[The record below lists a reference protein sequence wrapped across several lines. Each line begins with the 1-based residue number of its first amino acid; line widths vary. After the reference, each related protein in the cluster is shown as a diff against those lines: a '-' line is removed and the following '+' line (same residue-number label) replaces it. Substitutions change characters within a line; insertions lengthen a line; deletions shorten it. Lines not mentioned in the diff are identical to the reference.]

1 PSTPTCRSTSS
12 PSSSSPATCCRGP
25 RRPTGSRR
33 ASSSTARRTAAASRV
48 VVQFGPFVPRITGPA
63 GQTVP
68 LPELVLFLHDVDDAA
83 GVQPP
88 PAEGTSLPAT
98 ARPAK
103 GLWPYPARTRPPGN
117 DHQRSGAKTVEPT
130 SAEGV
135 AAEAP
140 GASIR

>member
-1 PSTPTCRSTSS
+1 MFDVDIKILIVGAAVVFVAIAIAAARVLGTIFTSTSY
-12 PSSSSPATCCRGP
+12 AGL
-25 RRPTGSRR
+25 
-33 ASSSTARRTAAASRV
+33 RV
-48 VVQFGPFVPRITGPA
+48 TGPA

-98 ARPAK
+98 AKPAK

-140 GASIR
+140 GASIRERSG